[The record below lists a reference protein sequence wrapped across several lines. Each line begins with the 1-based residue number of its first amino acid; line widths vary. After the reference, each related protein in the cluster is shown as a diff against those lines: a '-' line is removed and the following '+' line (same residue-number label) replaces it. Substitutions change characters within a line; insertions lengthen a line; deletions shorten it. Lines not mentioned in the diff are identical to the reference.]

1 MMKVFRAKLGKPFAK
16 PEEMF
21 PRFGEKVWID
31 DVSENC
37 ETIFFIFLQITQILV
52 PLTYVDHIFVP
63 TVLRKSRQA
72 AASIGSNYWCAAMVR
87 TCTVRGIFV
96 STVQPKKETLPMPW
110 SVPSSKRI

>member
-1 MMKVFRAKLGKPFAK
+1 MKVFRAKLGKPFAK

-21 PRFGEKVWID
+21 PRFGEKVGVD

-37 ETIFFIFLQITQILV
+37 ETVFSIFPQITQILV
-52 PLTYVDHIFVP
+52 SLIYVDHIFVP
-63 TVLRKSRQA
+63 TVLRKNRQ

-87 TCTVRGIFV
+87 TCMVRGIFV

-110 SVPSSKRI
+110 SVPSLKSI

>member
-1 MMKVFRAKLGKPFAK
+1 MKVFRAKLGKPFAK

-37 ETIFFIFLQITQILV
+37 ETVFFIFPQITQILV
-52 PLTYVDHIFVP
+52 SLIYVDHIFVP

-72 AASIGSNYWCAAMVR
+72 ASIGRNYWGAAMVR

-110 SVPSSKRI
+110 SVPSLKSI